1 MEHRHS
7 FQEWRYRDSGG
18 FLTVHTG
25 AIEVAFRAVI
35 DTYQEIYG
43 VGNKQDTEKS
53 PGELKKPPRGMV
65 ARALE
70 YDARVRIK

>member
-1 MEHRHS
+1 M
-7 FQEWRYRDSGG
+7 
-18 FLTVHTG
+18 
-25 AIEVAFRAVI
+25 AFRAVI

-53 PGELKKPPRGMV
+53 ELKKPRGMV